1 MTLDEFIQNSNR
13 FPNNA
18 WVEEDGFSGLYV
30 RKTQR
35 YLNNQLCETLDLA
48 NIQAKKP
55 GSGAF
60 TKLIARLL
68 NTYPNIV
75 LYVEN
80 VVDPDRFG
88 KKLIELGFTRIE
100 SDYFNSY
107 WKGNIQWTP
116 NSK

>member
-1 MTLDEFIQNSNR
+1 MTLDEFIQTTNK

-18 WVEEDGFSGLYV
+18 WVKEDGFSGLYV

-35 YLNNQLCETLDLA
+35 YLNDQLFNTLDLA

-60 TKLIARLL
+60 TKLVNRLL
-68 NTYPNIV
+68 KTYPDIV

-80 VVDPDRFG
+80 VIEPERFG
-88 KKLIELGFTRIE
+88 KKLIDLGFTRIE
-100 SDYFNSY
+100 SDYCNSY
-107 WKGNIQWTP
+107 WKGNL
-116 NSK
+116 